1 MNPSSRRVLRLLP
14 LSAAAMSFPVL
25 ALADDSP
32 SPSSDAAV
40 IQSPPADSN
49 APPTTSAETPAA
61 TPAETP
67 AAASGAAKL
76 DTITVRA
83 KRLDKARNDLSP
95 ITGGSRYSYDE
106 KTIANLPQ
114 GDATPL
120 NQLLLQAPGVAND
133 SYGQLHIRGD
143 HADLQYRING
153 IILPEG
159 ISTFGQTL
167 DTRFAKNISLLTGAL
182 PAQFGERT
190 AGVIDITTK
199 QRFNGGVVDLYGG
212 SHDTINPSIQGGWSS
227 GDFSSFG
234 SASFL
239 SNTLGVEAPTSS
251 YNPIHD
257 RTTQGKAFGYGEY
270 SLGDNTRLVG
280 MAGFSNNRLEI
291 PNNPGQS
298 PDAGFLAAAGV
309 PDFES
314 SNLNER
320 QFERNIFAIGALQ
333 GLTDGGLNYQ
343 VAAFERQSTINFSPD
358 PVGDLVF
365 NGVAAQIKR
374 KSDTFGLQADAS
386 YQWTESHT
394 LRFGA
399 LGSLENDRADNTS
412 TVFPTTAPNA
422 DGSCPGGSTPS
433 DSGACL
439 TGGPQTIVDNNPKN
453 NNTLFALY
461 VQDQWDVS
469 KTVVLNYGLRYD
481 HLSAYTSAQQFSPRL
496 GVVWTAT
503 SSTTVHAG
511 YARYFTPPSNELIAS
526 SSLAKFANTT
536 NSAEITQ
543 NSPVLPERSH
553 YFDIGV
559 VQKVTPAITI
569 GLDSYYKY
577 VRNLQDEGQF
587 GQALIFAPFNYEQ
600 GHVYGL
606 EFTSAFH
613 QGNWNAYFNA
623 ARSTAQAT
631 RVRSGQFNFGQDELN
646 YIENHYVYL
655 DHDQRLTLSGG
666 LSYVLYGTTL
676 GADFN
681 YGSGLRKDFANTG
694 KLTPYTQVDLFAT
707 RDVTLPGVGK
717 LGLRLAVINVLDRT
731 YELRDGSGIGVG
743 APQFGQRA
751 AAYVGISKTF
761 GDVHG

>member
-1 MNPSSRRVLRLLP
+1 MNATNLPARRTRLSWSALF
-14 LSAAAMSFPVL
+14 LGLAAATASH
-25 ALADDSP
+25 ADELP
-32 SPSSDAAV
+32 AA
-40 IQSPPADSN
+40 D
-49 APPTTSAETPAA
+49 APPVASSTAA
-61 TPAETP
+61 DGQATE
-67 AAASGAAKL
+67 L
-76 DTITVRA
+76 DAVTVRA

-95 ITGGSRYSYDE
+95 ITGGSRYTYDE
-106 KTIANLPQ
+106 ASIDRLPQ

-133 SYGQLHIRGD
+133 SYGQLHVRGD

-199 QRFNGGVVDLYGG
+199 QRFNGGVIDLYGG
-212 SHDTINPSIQGGWSS
+212 SHDTVNPSVQGGYSK
-227 GDFSSFG
+227 GDFSTFG

-239 SNTLGVEAPTSS
+239 SNTLGVEAPTDS
-251 YNPIHD
+251 YNAIHD

-270 SLGDNTRLVG
+270 TLGDNTRLVG

-291 PNNPGQS
+291 PNNPGQT

-309 PDFES
+309 PGFDS
-314 SNLNER
+314 ANLDER
-320 QFERNIFAIGALQ
+320 QFEKNLFAIGALQ
-333 GLTDGGLNYQ
+333 GVTDGGMSYQ
-343 VAAFERQSTINFSPD
+343 FAGFERQSIINYSPD
-358 PVGDLVF
+358 PTGDLVF

-386 YQWTESHT
+386 LPMGETHT

-399 LGSLENDRADNTS
+399 LGTLENDRADNSS
-412 TVFPTTAPNA
+412 TVFPTTDPQA
-422 DGSCPGGSTPS
+422 DGSCPAGTTPS

-439 TGGPQTIVDNNPKN
+439 TGGPTTIVDNNPKN
-453 NNTLFALY
+453 NNQLFAVY
-461 VQDQWDVS
+461 VQDQWDIS
-469 KTVVLNYGLRYD
+469 QTVRLNYGLRYD
-481 HLSAYTSAQQFSPRL
+481 HLDAYTSAQQLSPRL

-503 SSTTVHAG
+503 PSTTVHAG

-526 SSLAKFANTT
+526 SSFVKFANTT
-536 NSAEITQ
+536 NASAITE
-543 NSPVLPERSH
+543 NSPVEPERSH
-553 YFDIGV
+553 YFDIGA
-559 VQKVTPAITI
+559 VQKLGSAFTV

-587 GQALIFAPFNYEQ
+587 GQALIFAPFNYQQ

-613 QGNWNAYFNA
+613 QDNWNAYFNA
-623 ARSTAQAT
+623 AHSVAQAT
-631 RVRSGQFNFGQDELN
+631 RVASGQFNFGQDELD
-646 YIENHYVYL
+646 YIQNHYVFL
-655 DHDQRLTLSGG
+655 DHDQSLTMSAG
-666 LSYVLYGTTL
+666 LSYVLYGTTV
-676 GADFN
+676 GADAN
-681 YGSGLRKDFANTG
+681 YGSGLRRDFANTG

-707 RDVTLPGVGK
+707 REVRLPVVGQ
-717 LGLRLAVINVLDRT
+717 LGLRAAILNVLDRQ

-743 APQFGQRA
+743 APQFGPRI
-751 AAYVGISKTF
+751 AAYFGVSKAF
-761 GDVHG
+761 GDVKG